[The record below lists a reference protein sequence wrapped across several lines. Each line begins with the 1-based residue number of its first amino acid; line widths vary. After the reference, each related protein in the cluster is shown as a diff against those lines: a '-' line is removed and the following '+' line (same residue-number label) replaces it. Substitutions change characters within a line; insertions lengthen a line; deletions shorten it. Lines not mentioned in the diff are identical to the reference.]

1 MARTSVPDASTVG
14 LNTDLDKAF
23 PALLANGLDP
33 QHRRVGVG
41 TDHRDGI
48 ARLYTGSIR
57 MIS

>member
-14 LNTDLDKAF
+14 LDTDLDKAF
-23 PALLANGLDP
+23 PALLANGFDP
-33 QHRRVGVG
+33 QYRGVSVG

-48 ARLYTGSIR
+48 ARLCPGSIR

>member
-14 LNTDLDKAF
+14 LNTDLNETF

-33 QHRRVGVG
+33 QHRGVGVG

-48 ARLYTGSIR
+48 ARLYP
-57 MIS
+57 

>member
-1 MARTSVPDASTVG
+1 MARTSVPNASTVG
-14 LNTDLDKAF
+14 LDTDLDKAF

-33 QHRRVGVG
+33 QHWGVGVG

-48 ARLYTGSIR
+48 ARLYSGSVC